1 MDKKKAVNILFSTL
15 LPLVLYAVLFQPF
28 GHTRITELTIHT
40 TGALKA
46 MGIAVLQLG
55 IIIFAAVKLNGL
67 SLDGTGLFSF
77 KAKSLLHIILSLFF
91 IALIYLASCIII
103 SFISGVE
110 DVQDTLSVKLE
121 APVWLLA
128 LMMLAV
134 GYSEEFFF
142 RFYMV
147 DTIGQVLGN
156 KAAVLISAA
165 FFALGH
171 LYQGYLA
178 VIVIFFIGLGFQ
190 WIYSRYRSIHVNA
203 IVHALF
209 DVISVLVKG
218 V

>member
-1 MDKKKAVNILFSTL
+1 MDKKKAVHILLSTL

-28 GHTRITELTIHT
+28 GHARISELTIRT
-40 TGALKA
+40 MGALKA
-46 MGIAVLQLG
+46 VGIAVLQLG
-55 IIIFAAVKLNGL
+55 IIIFAAVKLN
-67 SLDGTGLFSF
+67 SLPLEGTGLFSF
-77 KAKSLLHIILSLFF
+77 KARSLLHIVLSLLF
-91 IALIYLASCIII
+91 IALIYLAGCIII
-103 SFISGVE
+103 SFISGIE
-110 DVQDTLSVKLE
+110 DVQNTLSVKLE

-134 GYSEEFFF
+134 GYSEELFF

-147 DTIGQVLGN
+147 ETMGQVLGN
-156 KAAVLISAA
+156 KAAVLASAL

>member
-1 MDKKKAVNILFSTL
+1 MDKKKVLNILFSTL

-28 GHTRITELTIHT
+28 GHARISELTIHT
-40 TGALKA
+40 MGALKA
-46 MGIAVLQLG
+46 VGIAVLQLG
-55 IIIFAAVKLNGL
+55 IIIFASVKLNSL
-67 SLDGTGLFSF
+67 SLDSTGLFSF
-77 KAKSLLHIILSLFF
+77 RAKSLVHIVLSLFF
-91 IALIYLASCIII
+91 IALIYLAGCIII
-103 SFISGVE
+103 SFISGIE

-121 APVWLLA
+121 APIWLLA

-134 GYSEEFFF
+134 GYSEELFF
-142 RFYMV
+142 RFYLV
-147 DTIGQVLGN
+147 ETLGQVLGN
-156 KAAVLISAA
+156 KAAILVSALL
-165 FFALGH
+165 FALGH

-190 WIYSRYRSIHVNA
+190 WVYSRYRSIHVNA

>member
-1 MDKKKAVNILFSTL
+1 MDKKKVLNILFSTL

-28 GHTRITELTIHT
+28 GHARISELTIHT
-40 TGALKA
+40 MGALKA
-46 MGIAVLQLG
+46 VGIAVLQLG
-55 IIIFAAVKLNGL
+55 IIIFAAVKLNDL
-67 SLDGTGLFSF
+67 SLDSTGLFSF
-77 KAKSLLHIILSLFF
+77 KAKNLVHIVLSLFF
-91 IALIYLASCIII
+91 IALIYLAGCIII
-103 SFISGVE
+103 SFISGIE

-121 APVWLLA
+121 APIWLLA

-134 GYSEEFFF
+134 GYSEELFF
-142 RFYMV
+142 RFYLV
-147 DTIGQVLGN
+147 ETLGQVLGN
-156 KAAVLISAA
+156 KAAILVSALL
-165 FFALGH
+165 FALGH

-190 WIYSRYRSIHVNA
+190 WVYSRYRSIHVNA

>member
-1 MDKKKAVNILFSTL
+1 MDKKKVLNILFSTL

-28 GHTRITELTIHT
+28 GHTRISELTIHT
-40 TGALKA
+40 MGALKA
-46 MGIAVLQLG
+46 VGIAVLQLG
-55 IIIFAAVKLNGL
+55 IIIFAAVKLNSL
-67 SLDGTGLFSF
+67 SLDSTGLFSF
-77 KAKSLLHIILSLFF
+77 RAKSLVHIVLSLFF
-91 IALIYLASCIII
+91 IALIYLAGCIII
-103 SFISGVE
+103 SFISGIE

-121 APVWLLA
+121 APIWLLA

-134 GYSEEFFF
+134 GYSEELFF
-142 RFYMV
+142 RFYLV
-147 DTIGQVLGN
+147 ETLRQVLGN
-156 KAAVLISAA
+156 KAAVLVSALL
-165 FFALGH
+165 FALGH

-190 WIYSRYRSIHVNA
+190 WVYSRYRSIHVNA